1 MALDKQALI
10 DGLNSDL
17 AGEYAAIIQY
27 THYAATVTGP
37 FRESLRTMFMAE
49 VPDEQRHSQYLADQI
64 AFLGGTPTTA
74 PRQVPEAGT
83 PKEMLRVSWRP
94 RRGRSRTTTNASGRP
109 RRSATPASRWCWR
122 TRSLTRPITS
132 RRCRGCSPAGRI
144 DSHSRTPAYRVGSST
159 SDPSPGSVPTEPDSV
174 SPSGRNLPGELC
186 SFFIMESRGSEDR
199 RRRLGS
205 RG

>member
-49 VPDEQRHSQYLADQI
+49 VPDEQRHAQYLADQI

-74 PRQVPEAGT
+74 PRPVPAAGT
-83 PKEMLRVSWRP
+83 PKEMLRRILEAEERAVKDYNERIRQAEEYGDTGLKP
-94 RRGRSRTTTNASGRP
+94 TPGNKLPIRGGAYAARSCSSIG
-109 RRSATPASRWCWR
+109 ATHDAAAVAPTPSLPA
-122 TRSLTRPITS
+122 
-132 RRCRGCSPAGRI
+132 
-144 DSHSRTPAYRVGSST
+144 
-159 SDPSPGSVPTEPDSV
+159 
-174 SPSGRNLPGELC
+174 
-186 SFFIMESRGSEDR
+186 
-199 RRRLGS
+199 
-205 RG
+205 

>member
-49 VPDEQRHSQYLADQI
+49 VPDEQRHAQYLADQI

-74 PRQVPEAGT
+74 PRPVPAAGDAQGDAAAH
-83 PKEMLRVSWRP
+83 PGG
-94 RRGRSRTTTNASGRP
+94 RGEGGQGLQRT
-109 RRSATPASRWCWR
+109 
-122 TRSLTRPITS
+122 
-132 RRCRGCSPAGRI
+132 
-144 DSHSRTPAYRVGSST
+144 H
-159 SDPSPGSVPTEPDSV
+159 
-174 SPSGRNLPGELC
+174 
-186 SFFIMESRGSEDR
+186 
-199 RRRLGS
+199 
-205 RG
+205 